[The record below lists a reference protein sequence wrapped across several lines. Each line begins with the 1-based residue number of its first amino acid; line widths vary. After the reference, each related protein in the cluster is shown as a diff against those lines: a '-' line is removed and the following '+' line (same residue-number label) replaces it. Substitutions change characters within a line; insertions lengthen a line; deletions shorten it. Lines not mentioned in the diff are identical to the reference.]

1 MENEIKILVV
11 DDHQLMVDGIVM
23 ALENFP
29 HYKVTS
35 FNVCDDAF
43 SSLHQAAQ
51 TEHPYDIIFTDL
63 SFENITEQSK
73 LDGGESLI
81 KAVREHEI
89 PVKIG
94 VITGH
99 TETNRVYHVIQ
110 NLKPDAYILK
120 NQCSSEELNFA
131 IKKMMDNGRF
141 YTHEIHTKILNRNII
156 QIQMDE
162 SAIQILKELPKHPKI
177 SNLEGKIK
185 KSDGNY
191 MKIRAI
197 ENKLAN
203 LRIDLDANNNTDLV
217 LKAKE
222 LGIID

>member
-1 MENEIKILVV
+1 MEDNIRILVV

-23 ALENFP
+23 ALAQFP
-29 HYKVTS
+29 NYNVTS
-35 FNVCDDAF
+35 FNTCDDAF
-43 SSLHQAAQ
+43 HELLEALD
-51 TEHPYDIIFTDL
+51 TNPYDVLFTDL
-63 SFENITEQSK
+63 SFENITEDSEI
-73 LDGGESLI
+73 DGGESLI
-81 KAVREHEI
+81 RKIKDDGI

-99 TETNRVYHVIQ
+99 TETNRVFNVIR
-110 NLKPDAYILK
+110 NLNPDAYILK
-120 NQCSSEELNFA
+120 NQCTAEELNFA
-131 IKKMMDNGRF
+131 IRKMMSGDRF
-141 YTHEIHTKILNRNII
+141 FTHEIHNKILKRNVI

-162 SAIQILKELPKHPKI
+162 VAIQILKQLPKQTKI
-177 SNLEGKIK
+177 INLEGMIK
-185 KSDGNY
+185 KSDGKF

-203 LRIDLDANNNTDLV
+203 LRIDLGAKNNTDLV

>member
-1 MENEIKILVV
+1 MEDNIRILVV

-23 ALENFP
+23 ALKQFP
-29 HYKVTS
+29 NYRVTS
-35 FNVCDDAF
+35 FNICDEAF
-43 SSLHQAAQ
+43 YELSGALD
-51 TEHPYDIIFTDL
+51 TDPYHVLFTDL
-63 SFENITEQSK
+63 SFENVTEDSEI
-73 LDGGESLI
+73 DGGESLI
-81 KAVREHEI
+81 RRVKDEGI

-99 TETNRVYHVIQ
+99 TETNRVFNVIR
-110 NLKPDAYILK
+110 NLNPDAYILK
-120 NQCSSEELNFA
+120 NQCTSEELNFA
-131 IKKMMDNGRF
+131 IRKMMSGDRF
-141 YTHEIHTKILNRNII
+141 FTHEIHNKILKRNVI

-162 SAIQILKELPKHPKI
+162 VAIQILKQLPKQTKI
-177 SNLEGKIK
+177 INLEGMIK
-185 KSDGNY
+185 KSDGKY

-203 LRIDLDANNNTDLV
+203 LRIDLGAKNNTDLV

>member
-11 DDHQLMVDGIVM
+11 DDHQLMVDGIVN
-23 ALENFP
+23 ALQQSGYTNISS
-29 HYKVTS
+29 YNS
-35 FNVCDDAF
+35 CDDAF
-43 SSLHQAAQ
+43 
-51 TEHPYDIIFTDL
+51 TELKEASKENPYDIVFTDL
-63 SFENITEQSK
+63 SFENINDQSK
-73 LDGGESLI
+73 IDGGESLI
-81 KAVREHEI
+81 KSIRTDGMT
-89 PVKIG
+89 PKIG
-94 VITGH
+94 VVTGH
-99 TETNRVYHVIQ
+99 TETNRVYHVIN

-120 NQCSSEELNFA
+120 NQCTSEELDFA
-131 IKKMMDNGRF
+131 IKKMMAGSRF

-185 KSDGNY
+185 KSDGNF